1 VAVAVAVAV
10 IVLGQEAQAAA
21 ALARPSLL
29 TQLQERLIRAVAAV
43 ALLTRAPVAEAVPA
57 SLSSRFPILLLPRSL
72 AA

>member
-1 VAVAVAVAV
+1 VAVAVAV

-29 TQLQERLIRAVAAV
+29 TQLQERLIQAVVVV
-43 ALLTRAPVAEAVPA
+43 ALLMRVRETPAVPVLL
-57 SLSSRFPILLLPRSL
+57 SLRFPILLQRRSR